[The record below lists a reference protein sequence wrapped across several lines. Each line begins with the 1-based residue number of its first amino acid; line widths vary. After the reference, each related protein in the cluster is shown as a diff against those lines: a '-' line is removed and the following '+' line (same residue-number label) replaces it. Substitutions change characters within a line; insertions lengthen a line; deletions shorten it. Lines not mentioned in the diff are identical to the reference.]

1 MTLNFGVMADKYCDE
16 GSTISV
22 FFVFGSGATT
32 STQNLTTGQFR
43 LRFGSNT
50 ENSEDSGDEDN
61 DSSAGDTDSE
71 QDGDHDD
78 AGSEDDNFAPSQ
90 TVSRSD
96 DNDKEENVQDPGL
109 VPYVDSDSE
118 DDCVIES
125 VELKTEI
132 ETKDTAPLTS

>member
-1 MTLNFGVMADKYCDE
+1 M
-16 GSTISV
+16 
-22 FFVFGSGATT
+22 
-32 STQNLTTGQFR
+32 TTGQFR
-43 LRFGSNT
+43 LRFSSDT

-61 DSSAGDTDSE
+61 DSSAGDTDSK

-78 AGSEDDNFAPSQ
+78 AGSEDDDFAPSQ

-96 DNDKEENVQDPGL
+96 NNDKEENVQDPGL
-109 VPYVDSDSE
+109 VPYVDNDSE

-132 ETKDTAPLTS
+132 EMKDTAPSTS